1 MKNLTHSFRRALYN
15 RSNNYLA
22 YGDITLSNNTLIQ
35 VTNSEIWT
43 GGFSFEEGVSED
55 DTFTAIGSAV
65 IGSAELIINNISEAY
80 SQYDFTNAKVVLYLG
95 MQLEESG
102 TQRLEKF
109 KIGTYTVDDTVYNGA
124 TIRLSLLDY
133 MEQFDRPYTSS
144 TLVYPATL
152 DEIVRDACTKCGVM
166 LNTYNF
172 PHKDF
177 IVDAVPDKDSVTYR
191 DVISQCAAI
200 AGCFA
205 KMNPDGQLELK
216 WFDTTLLD
224 NAISDL
230 DGGTFN
236 PWSGG
241 TQYNGGTFNPWTEGD
256 EVDGGALN
264 ESRPVNYISALYS
277 QNICVDDVI
286 ITGVSI
292 VVENQD
298 DLDAD
303 NTTIYSTGTSGYV
316 VTIEDNSFITNSN
329 AQTILAWLGT
339 QLIGLR
345 FRKLDVTCT
354 SDPAI
359 EAGDV
364 GLVID
369 RKQNVYRI
377 LVTRI
382 AFSLGGSET
391 VVCGAST
398 PSRNSATKFSSVS
411 KTYADLRKQ
420 LKHEKSL
427 REQMEEQLA
436 EDIENSNGLYYTE
449 EVDQQTQATKYY
461 LHNRPLLSESLIQ
474 ILVSDVGITVTNDGG
489 QNWYG
494 LTVNGNLIANILS
507 ATGVD
512 ADWINTGSLSATRI
526 KGGTLTLGGENN
538 INGSL
543 RVLSSTGGQIA
554 LLDKDGL
561 VLGNR
566 ITVIDTSGNIVT
578 KSLYNDS
585 YFYLSGGYNS
595 YINMSYNRQYWSSG
609 SHTYSTGH
617 IRLKNNLGHVDHG
630 FSYHIET
637 YNDSAY
643 YSGPSSLLDVTMD
656 YENYTIEC
664 ESNSTSSHSNTK
676 YQFSSTLWTRSG
688 SYESHL
694 DAEGL
699 TLKYGYSSREFYF
712 EYGRGL
718 YTYNITAD
726 GSATI
731 AQSLTV
737 SGTKNRLVNT
747 KDYASRLLY
756 CYETASPYFGDIGE
770 GTISDDGLCYVQID
784 PIFSETITVDK
795 YHVFL
800 QKYGNGD
807 CCVFERKPSYF
818 VVSGTPGL
826 KFSWELKAKQV
837 DFDQLKLEN
846 YYSDTP
852 NINDTA
858 DYSGMVAQ
866 HIKTIQREREVV

>member
-177 IVDAVPDKDSVTYR
+177 IVSSIPDKDSVTYR

-277 QNICVDDVI
+277 QNICVDDII

-303 NTTIYSTGTSGYV
+303 NTTTYSTGTSGYV
-316 VTIEDNSFITNSN
+316 VIIENNSFITNSN

-345 FRKLDVTCT
+345 FRKLDVTCA

-420 LKHEKSL
+420 LKYEKSL

-436 EDIENSNGLYYTE
+436 EDIANSNGLYYTE

-461 LHNRPLLSESLIQ
+461 LHNRPLLSESLIR

-489 QNWYG
+489 EHWYG

-507 ATGVD
+507 ATGVN
-512 ADWINTGSLSATRI
+512 ADWITTGSLSAARI

-543 RVLSSTGGQIA
+543 RVLNSTGGQIA

-566 ITVIDTSGNIVT
+566 ITVIDTSGNIRT
-578 KSLYNDS
+578 KSLYNNS
-585 YFYLSGGYNS
+585 YFYLSGGNTS
-595 YINMSYNRQYWSSG
+595 YLKIAFDDYWSSG
-609 SHTYSTGH
+609 SNTRSTGYL
-617 IRLKNNLGHVDHG
+617 RMENNLGTVNHG
-630 FSYHIET
+630 LR
-637 YNDSAY
+637 Y
-643 YSGPSSLLDVTMD
+643 Y
-656 YENYTIEC
+656 C
-664 ESNSTSSHSNTK
+664 RSTVGS
-676 YQFSSTLWTRSG
+676 QSSTADFSLGTGTLSFSFNSYGYSTYYNSIGQGFKCESG
-688 SYESHL
+688 SY
-694 DAEGL
+694 
-699 TLKYGYSSREFYF
+699 YGV
-712 EYGRGL
+712 YGDQGVSLHAANSISTRVFTFNYGSGV
-718 YTYNITAD
+718 YAYNVEAINTITA
-726 GSATI
+726 G
-731 AQSLTV
+731 
-737 SGTKNRLVNT
+737 GTKSRVVKT
-747 KDYASRLLY
+747 KDYSSRLLY
-756 CYETASPYFGDIGE
+756 CYETPSPCFGDIGE
-770 GTISDDGLCYVQID
+770 GIISEDGLCYVTIGA
-784 PIFSETITVDK
+784 IFGETIVTDN

-800 QKYGNGD
+800 QKYGEGD
-807 CCVFERKPSYF
+807 CFIKERKSSYF
-818 VVSGTPGL
+818 IVSGTPGL
-826 KFSWELKAKQV
+826 KFSWELKAKQIGY
-837 DFDQLKLEN
+837 DQLNLEVYDRELQN
-846 YYSDTP
+846 VNLDTETDYYGLA
-852 NINDTA
+852 I
-858 DYSGMVAQ
+858 Q
-866 HIKTIQREREVV
+866 HIKDIQIEREVA